1 MDDSQLLD
9 LLMSAVRTDPK
20 TRSLLLSALGE
31 VANPAVGDTT
41 ERSSE
46 GIPQPVGCLLL

>member
-9 LLMSAVRTDPK
+9 FLASAVRTDPK
-20 TRSLLLSALGE
+20 ARSLLLSALGE
-31 VANPAVGDTT
+31 VANPAVGGTT

-46 GIPQPVGCLLL
+46 GIPQSVGCILV